1 VILTNQEVMTHN
13 NYLTRTLFMGR
24 IFVLTLLMAFTA
36 ISCDDEDEDNRQNIV
51 QLAQGNS
58 NLSSLVQALTKFPDL
73 VTTLS
78 ASGNFTVFAPD
89 NAAFDDLL
97 TFLELESIDEIPQ
110 DILRDVLEYHVI
122 ASAKLNANQLQSRSY
137 ATVNGESITVAVNAN
152 GVVLNGSVNVTTA
165 NVDASNGVV
174 HIIDAVLVPAAVL
187 EILTAPTQNIVQL
200 VQANPNLSTLVAALT
215 KFPDL
220 VTTLSGNG
228 TFTVFA
234 PTNTAFTN
242 LLGVIGQPSLDVI
255 PESVLRKIL
264 EYHVVSSA
272 TVASTALT
280 NGTVNTV
287 SQELI
292 QVNVSNGVVLNG
304 NSTVTTADVEATNG
318 IVHVVNA
325 VLVNPS
331 IAPIVNTVVEPAYF
345 NKDFS
350 TLTAAVVQAGLLNT
364 LINPA
369 SNLTVFAPTNAAFEA
384 AGITALPTDNIE
396 LGNILKYHVLTTEVV
411 ASALPSGS
419 ASIATLLEKNF
430 YLSNNGS
437 AGVFINGKT
446 RVTATDIQANNGVVH
461 VINRTLLP
469 PSDNIAEIVTTS
481 AQAMQ
486 PQFTQL
492 LAALQL
498 VPTLV
503 DAASDESAN
512 LTVFAPTDAAFEALY
527 ASLEVEDLDGV
538 VDAIGLAGL
547 EKVLKHHIVGTR
559 AFSTDLQSGSLA
571 TLEQSVSVNT
581 TTLKITGASGS
592 ANEAGLVATSL
603 NILATNGVVH
613 VIDKVLLPQL

>member
-1 VILTNQEVMTHN
+1 MTHN
-13 NYLTRTLFMGR
+13 NYLSRTLFMGR

-36 ISCDDEDEDNRQNIV
+36 ISCDDDDEVNRQNIV
-51 QLAQGNS
+51 QLAQGNA

-122 ASAKLNANQLQSRSY
+122 ASAKLNASQLQSQSY
-137 ATVNGESITVAVNAN
+137 ATVNGESLAVTVSAN
-152 GVVLNGSVNVTTA
+152 GVVLNGTTNVTTA
-165 NVDASNGVV
+165 DVDASNGVV
-174 HIIDAVLVPAAVL
+174 HVIDAVLVPAAVL

-200 VQANPNLSTLVAALT
+200 AQATPNLSTLVTALT

-220 VTTLSGNG
+220 VSTLSGNG

-234 PTNTAFTN
+234 PTNEAFAN
-242 LLGVIGQPSLDVI
+242 LLTVIGQPSLDVI

-264 EYHVVSSA
+264 EYHVVASA
-272 TVASTALT
+272 AVASTDLT

-287 SQELI
+287 SQESI
-292 QVNVSNGVVLNG
+292 EVNVSNGVVLNG
-304 NSTVTTADVEATNG
+304 NVTVTAADIEATNG

-331 IAPIVNTVVEPAYF
+331 ILPVVNTVVEPAYF

-350 TLTAAVVQAGLLNT
+350 TLTAAVVQAGLLNA
-364 LINPA
+364 LIDPNA
-369 SNLTVFAPTNAAFEA
+369 NLTVFAPNNAAFEA
-384 AGITALPTDNIE
+384 AGITSLPTDNDA
-396 LGNILKYHVLTTEVV
+396 LANILLYHVLGTEVL
-411 ASALPSGS
+411 AAGLPTGS
-419 ASIATLLEKNF
+419 ASIETLLEKDF
-430 YLSNNGS
+430 YLSNNGA

-446 RVTATDIQANNGVVH
+446 QVIATDIQASNGVVH

-469 PSDNIAEIVTTS
+469 PSQNIAQIVIASTE
-481 AQAMQ
+481 AAQ

-492 LAALQL
+492 LAALRL
-498 VPTLV
+498 VPSLV
-503 DAASDESAN
+503 TDASNEVAN
-512 LTVFAPTDAAFEALY
+512 LTVFAPTDGAFEALY
-527 ASLEVEDLDGV
+527 TALGVEDLDGV
-538 VDAIGLAGL
+538 VNLIGLDGL
-547 EKVLKHHIVGTR
+547 EKVLKHHIVGAR

-571 TLEQSVSVNT
+571 TLEQSVTVNLS
-581 TTLKITGASGS
+581 TLKITGASGS
-592 ANEAGLVATSL
+592 TNEAGLVADSL

-613 VIDKVLLPQL
+613 VIDAVLIPEL

>member
-1 VILTNQEVMTHN
+1 MTHN
-13 NYLTRTLFMGR
+13 NYLSRTLFMGR
-24 IFVLTLLMAFTA
+24 IIVLTLLMAFTA
-36 ISCDDEDEDNRQNIV
+36 ISCDDDDEVNRQNIV

-58 NLSSLVQALTKFPDL
+58 NLSSLVQALTRFPDL

-78 ASGNFTVFAPD
+78 TSGNFTVFAPD

-122 ASAKLNANQLQSRSY
+122 ASAKLNSSQLQSQSY
-137 ATVNGESITVAVNAN
+137 ATVNGESVAVVVSAN
-152 GVVLNGSVNVTTA
+152 GVVLNGSTNVTTA

-174 HIIDAVLVPAAVL
+174 HVIDAVLVPAAVL

-200 VQANPNLSTLVAALT
+200 AQATPSLSTLVAALT

-228 TFTVFA
+228 AFTVFA
-234 PTNTAFTN
+234 PTNEAFAN
-242 LLGVIGQPSLDVI
+242 LLTVIGQPSLDVI

-264 EYHVVSSA
+264 EYHVVASA
-272 TVASTALT
+272 AVASTDLT

-292 QVNVSNGVVLNG
+292 QVNVSSGVVLNG
-304 NSTVTTADVEATNG
+304 NSTVTTADIEATNG

-331 IAPIVNTVVEPAYF
+331 ILPIVNTVVEPAYF

-350 TLTAAVVQAGLLNT
+350 TLTAAVVQAGLLNA
-364 LINPA
+364 LIDPA
-369 SNLTVFAPTNAAFEA
+369 ANLTVFAPNNAAFEA
-384 AGITALPTDNIE
+384 AGITTLPTDNND
-396 LGNILKYHVLTTEVV
+396 LADILLYHVLGTEVL
-411 ASALPSGS
+411 AAGLPTGS
-419 ASIATLLEKNF
+419 ANIETLLEKDF
-430 YLSNNGS
+430 YLSNNGT

-446 RVTATDIQANNGVVH
+446 EVIATDIQASNGVVH

-469 PSDNIAEIVTTS
+469 PTQNIAQIVIAS
-481 AQAMQ
+481 AGAAE

-498 VPTLV
+498 VPSLV

-527 ASLEVEDLDGV
+527 TTLSVEDLDGV
-538 VDAIGLAGL
+538 VNAIGQDGL
-547 EKVLKHHIVGTR
+547 EKVLKHHIVGAR

-571 TLEQSVSVNT
+571 TLEQSVNVNVS
-581 TTLKITGASGS
+581 TLTITGASGS
-592 ANEAGLVATSL
+592 ANEAGLVAASL

-613 VIDKVLLPQL
+613 VIDTVLVPEL